1 MMEDS
6 GTGRAQH
13 PVRDQ
18 AAAIEKAKHELEQM
32 IDMCPQIMLLVG
44 AEGKVLRTNRAS
56 LDMLGKTGYAEV
68 LGQPLKHLFDCGDV
82 DLFDQLMACE
92 GAIREMEA
100 EIHLPGR
107 GRHPLK
113 FSLIG
118 RPASEVHVLLIQDVT
133 DAKSYEAEQ
142 KHTHRQEAIQELVGA
157 LMHTI
162 NQHLTVISV
171 RAKLMTMAIEKGE
184 GHPEELKRGLAD
196 ITDLT
201 LKIADTLSD
210 VGKPREFN
218 TVSYINGL
226 DILDIESPATPKP
239 ND

>member
-6 GTGRAQH
+6 GTGREKH

-44 AEGKVLRTNRAS
+44 AEGKVLRTNRAL
-56 LDMLGKTGYAEV
+56 LDMLGETGYAEV

-82 DLFDQLMACE
+82 DLFDQLMARE
-92 GAIREMEA
+92 GAIRETEA
-100 EIHLPGR
+100 EINLPGR
-107 GRHPLK
+107 GCHPLK

-201 LKIADTLSD
+201 LKIANTLSD

-226 DILDIESPATPKP
+226 DILDIE
-239 ND
+239 

>member
-1 MMEDS
+1 
-6 GTGRAQH
+6 
-13 PVRDQ
+13 
-18 AAAIEKAKHELEQM
+18 
-32 IDMCPQIMLLVG
+32 
-44 AEGKVLRTNRAS
+44 
-56 LDMLGKTGYAEV
+56 
-68 LGQPLKHLFDCGDV
+68 
-82 DLFDQLMACE
+82 MARE
-92 GAIREMEA
+92 GAIRETEA
-100 EIHLPGR
+100 EINLPGR
-107 GRHPLK
+107 GCHPLK

-142 KHTHRQEAIQELVGA
+142 KHTHRQEAIQELIGA

-201 LKIADTLSD
+201 LKIADTLND

-226 DILDIESPATPKP
+226 DILDIE
-239 ND
+239 